1 MCSNTPLRVGPDVL
15 KFCASL
21 QHSEASSIYKVM
33 LNNDHCCLQVYHDN
47 EDPGY
52 AQDGRDLNRSRCEL
66 NAYRSLQAGGVC
78 QKGVVPRYIGYID
91 QLDPALY
98 RPHLDHFAND
108 TNKPAGILLEFLP
121 NTESLNWL
129 REIHQTKVLHNDT
142 YPRNILIVRGDPERI
157 VWIDFDVSMSYSES
171 QLQDG
176 RVRMWFEDE
185 IEWAASFGNLLRKDQ
200 ERGESPNLKYY

>member
-1 MCSNTPLRVGPDVL
+1 M
-15 KFCASL
+15 SL
-21 QHSEASSIYKVM
+21 PCLINPILTLSE
-33 LNNDHCCLQVYHDN
+33 YHDN

-108 TNKPAGILLEFLP
+108 TNKPAGSLLEFLP
-121 NTESLNWL
+121 NTESLNC
-129 REIHQTKVLHNDT
+129 VN
-142 YPRNILIVRGDPERI
+142 
-157 VWIDFDVSMSYSES
+157 
-171 QLQDG
+171 
-176 RVRMWFEDE
+176 
-185 IEWAASFGNLLRKDQ
+185 
-200 ERGESPNLKYY
+200 